1 MPARNQRLVKARVGP
16 RRLHGNEPFATGRT
30 PRARP
35 RACPWTAAAIIGPL
49 NRSAVRI
56 LVIDDEP
63 FILKLHARLLAD
75 LGFGFTKT
83 FESGVLALDEID
95 RAPAPDLILLDIAMP
110 GMDGTQFIRHL
121 AKRSYG
127 GGVVLITGEDQRL
140 LPTVASI
147 AAEAG
152 LTVVGQLHKPVTP
165 ARLGSLLEEWE
176 RWLAGVKSPASKIY
190 SRDEIQGGIRRRE
203 MVNHYQPKVCLRT
216 GDLLGVECLARWQHP
231 VDGLVLPGLFIDI
244 AERTGLIDEL
254 ARVTIAAAVSEIH
267 DLALGGLGLQLSL
280 NVSASLL
287 SSMDFAAFVAAAS
300 AEAFLMPRNVCLEVT
315 ESQIIADP
323 RTPLEVLVRLRLL
336 GFGLSI
342 DDFGTGYSSFAQL
355 SNIPFDELK
364 IDRRFVHGASS
375 DPTARAIYDCCLAL
389 AQSLP
394 IRSVAEGVEDRVD
407 WDLAQGTGCDEAQ
420 GYLIAR
426 PMEAFALP
434 AWHEQWKSRR
444 RTEFGFAS

>member
-1 MPARNQRLVKARVGP
+1 MSHL
-16 RRLHGNEPFATGRT
+16 RRAGSCKWLIGR
-30 PRARP
+30 P
-35 RACPWTAAAIIGPL
+35 IIRPL

-63 FILKLHARLLAD
+63 FILKLHARLLTD
-75 LGFGFTKT
+75 LGFVSART
-83 FESGVLALDEID
+83 FESGALAVEEMD

-140 LPTVASI
+140 LPTVARL
-147 AAEAG
+147 AGEAG
-152 LTVVGQLHKPVTP
+152 LTVVGQLRKPVTP
-165 ARLGSLLEEWE
+165 AQLGSLLAEWE
-176 RWLAGVKSPASKIY
+176 RCSAGVKSAASKIY

-231 VDGLVLPGLFIDI
+231 LDGLVLPGLFIGI

-254 ARVTIAAAVSEIH
+254 ARVTIAAALSEIH
-267 DLALGGLGLQLSL
+267 DLSLAGPRLRLSV

-287 SSMDFAAFVAAAS
+287 TSMDFATFVAAAAARAS
-300 AEAFLMPRNVCLEVT
+300 VKPGNLCLEVT

-364 IDRRFVHGASS
+364 IDRRFVHGAST
-375 DPTARAIYDCCLAL
+375 DPTARAIYDCSLAL

-394 IRSVAEGVEDRVD
+394 IRSVAEGVEDRAD
-407 WDLAQGTGCDEAQ
+407 WDLAQSTGCDEAQ

-426 PMEAFALP
+426 PREASALP
-434 AWHEQWKSRR
+434 AWHEEWKARR
-444 RTEFGFAS
+444 RAEFGFAS

>member
-1 MPARNQRLVKARVGP
+1 M
-16 RRLHGNEPFATGRT
+16 
-30 PRARP
+30 RA
-35 RACPWTAAAIIGPL
+35 L

-75 LGFGFTKT
+75 LGFKSALT
-83 FESGVLALDEID
+83 FESGPLALDEMD
-95 RAPAPDLILLDIAMP
+95 RASAPDLILLDIAMP

-121 AKRSYG
+121 AKRSYAG
-127 GGVVLITGEDQRL
+127 GLVLITGEDQRL
-140 LPTVASI
+140 LPTVARL
-147 AAEAG
+147 AGEVG
-152 LTVVGQLHKPVTP
+152 LTVVGQLRKPVTP
-165 ARLGSLLEEWE
+165 AQLDALLGEWE
-176 RWLAGVKSPASKIY
+176 RWSAAVERPASKIY
-190 SRDEIQGGIRRRE
+190 SRDEIQGGIRRQE

-231 VDGLVLPGLFIDI
+231 EDGLVLPGLFIGV
-244 AERTGLIDEL
+244 AERTGLIEEL
-254 ARVTIAAAVSEIH
+254 SRLIISAALAEIQ
-267 DLALGGLGLQLSL
+267 GLPLSGPRLQISL

-287 SSMDFAAFVAAAS
+287 TSMDFAAFVAA
-300 AEAFLMPRNVCLEVT
+300 EAQRALVAPRDVCLEVT

-364 IDRRFVHGASS
+364 IDRRFVHGAST
-375 DPTARAIYDCCLAL
+375 DPTARANYDCSLAL
-389 AQSLP
+389 ARSLP
-394 IRSVAEGVEDRVD
+394 IRSVAEGVEDRAD
-407 WDLAQGTGCDEAQ
+407 WDLVRSTGCDEAQ
-420 GYLIAR
+420 GYLIGR
-426 PMEAFALP
+426 PMEASALP
-434 AWHEQWKSRR
+434 AWHEEWKARA

>member
-1 MPARNQRLVKARVGP
+1 MR
-16 RRLHGNEPFATGRT
+16 
-30 PRARP
+30 
-35 RACPWTAAAIIGPL
+35 PL

-75 LGFGFTKT
+75 VGFVSART
-83 FESGVLALDEID
+83 FESGALALDEMD
-95 RAPAPDLILLDIAMP
+95 HAPAPDLILLDIAMP

-121 AKRSYG
+121 ATRRYG

-140 LPTVASI
+140 LPTVARL
-147 AAEAG
+147 AGEVG
-152 LTVVGQLHKPVTP
+152 LTIVGQLRKPVTP

-176 RWLAGVKSPASKIY
+176 RWSVGVKSPAAKIY
-190 SRDEIQGGIRRRE
+190 SRDEIQGGIRKRE
-203 MVNHYQPKVCLRT
+203 IINHYQPKVCLRT
-216 GDLLGVECLARWQHP
+216 GDLLGVEGLARWQHP
-231 VDGLVLPGLFIDI
+231 VDGLVPPGLFIGI

-254 ARVTIAAAVSEIH
+254 ARVTIVSALSEIQA
-267 DLALGGLGLQLSL
+267 LSLGGPRIQLCL

-287 SSMDFAAFVAAAS
+287 TSMDFATFVAAEA
-300 AEAFLMPRNVCLEVT
+300 ARAFLVPRNVCLEVT

-323 RTPLEVLVRLRLL
+323 RTPLEVLVRLRIL

-364 IDRRFVHGASS
+364 IDRRFVHGATT
-375 DPTARAIYDCCLAL
+375 DPTARAIYDCSLAM
-389 AQSLP
+389 ARSLP
-394 IRSVAEGVEDRVD
+394 IRSVAEGVEDRAD
-407 WDLAQGTGCDEAQ
+407 WDLAQSTGCDEAQ

-426 PMEAFALP
+426 PMEAAALP
-434 AWHEQWKSRR
+434 AWHEDWKAR
-444 RTEFGFAS
+444 RTAEFGFSP